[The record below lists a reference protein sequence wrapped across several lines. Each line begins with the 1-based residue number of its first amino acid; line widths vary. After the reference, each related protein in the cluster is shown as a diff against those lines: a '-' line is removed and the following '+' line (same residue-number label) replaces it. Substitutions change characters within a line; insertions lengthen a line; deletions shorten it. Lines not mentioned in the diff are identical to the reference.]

1 MKKLVT
7 IIRMAGRIAT
17 VILLSP
23 TDEAFVGRD
32 GFGRAYRIRTTH
44 GTLYF
49 SWKEGF

>member
-7 IIRMAGRIAT
+7 IIRMVGRIAT
-17 VILLSP
+17 VILVSP
-23 TDEAFVGRD
+23 TDQGFVDRY